1 MAWFTFLHAQRTSID
16 DTDARKRVFLARLA
30 NLFGETRQSTN
41 PLALQSLAWKG
52 SPKADPSPTFLE
64 NQPQQH
70 TTDRRVV
77 SLAVA
82 LQSLARKS

>member
-52 SPKADPSPTFLE
+52 SPKAHHESDISGKAATAAH
-64 NQPQQH
+64 NRQ
-70 TTDRRVV
+70 TGG
-77 SLAVA
+77 
-82 LQSLARKS
+82 